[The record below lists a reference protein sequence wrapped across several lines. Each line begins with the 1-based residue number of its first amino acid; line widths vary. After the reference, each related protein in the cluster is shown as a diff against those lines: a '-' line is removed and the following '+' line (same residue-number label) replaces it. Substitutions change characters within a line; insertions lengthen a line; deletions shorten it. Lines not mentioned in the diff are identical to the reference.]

1 MDEPIFMLTT
11 TDNPWNPFTNYD
23 EWDAWD
29 RTNGWHMERDGSI
42 HLGYYSSAYLANI
55 ANVSEE
61 ISPAQYTRAIND
73 AIMEIV
79 SFNIT
84 GNYKAVT
91 EDDYKNWKPQPA
103 PEV

>member
-1 MDEPIFMLTT
+1 MDEPLFMLTT

-29 RTNGWHMERDGSI
+29 RTNGWHMEPDGSI
-42 HLGYYSSAYLANI
+42 HLGYYSSAYLARI

-79 SFNIT
+79 SLNLT

-103 PEV
+103 PEM

>member
-1 MDEPIFMLTT
+1 MDEPVFMLTT

-29 RTNGWHMERDGSI
+29 RTNGWHMEPDGAI
-42 HLGYYSSAYLANI
+42 HLGYYSSAYLARI

>member
-29 RTNGWHMERDGSI
+29 RTNGWHIDPDGTMR
-42 HLGYYSSAYLANI
+42 LGYCSSAYLARI
-55 ANVSEE
+55 ADTSEE

-73 AIMEIV
+73 AILEIV

-91 EDDYKNWKPQPA
+91 EDDYENWKPQPA
-103 PEV
+103 PVP